1 MNCLEHFCIQLHQ
14 QQRELVKE
22 QVYGE
27 LILGYE
33 IANETSVC
41 MV

>member
-1 MNCLEHFCIQLHQ
+1 MNCPWNFCIQLYQ

-27 LILGYE
+27 LNPVYE
-33 IANETSVC
+33 IANERS
-41 MV
+41 MRLM

>member
-1 MNCLEHFCIQLHQ
+1 MNCLEHFCIQLYQ

-27 LILGYE
+27 LILVYE
-33 IANETSVC
+33 IANETS
-41 MV
+41 MRML